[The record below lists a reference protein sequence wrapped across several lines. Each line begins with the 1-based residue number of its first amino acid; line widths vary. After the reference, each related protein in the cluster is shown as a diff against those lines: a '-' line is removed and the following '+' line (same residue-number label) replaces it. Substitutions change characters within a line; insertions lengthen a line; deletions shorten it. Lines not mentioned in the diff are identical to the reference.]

1 VIGRPFR
8 RECEYRATAQTPSSR
23 ELRREGSDSSPRPV
37 ARQPRRTPYFDSG
50 TQSNPCPV
58 REPLRGCCRVET
70 AVGQVQARG
79 FDRHRRG
86 RCIRDIQVAVRCG
99 GGFYDA
105 PTATRPPR
113 GRQPRLPSRPASW
126 FLHRAAVPAKSPQY
140 CMPQVTSQRSGL
152 SSTISA
158 DSPRPTCQG
167 RHQPLGSLCL
177 AAAHGRP

>member
-1 VIGRPFR
+1 MKPHGGNRTYQRGDGDGRPLR

-70 AVGQVQARG
+70 AVGRVQARG

-86 RCIRDIQVAVRCG
+86 RCIRDIQVAVRSSEG
-99 GGFYDA
+99 IDDA
-105 PTATRPPR
+105 PTPKRHREEDNQGCRHVQPHGSSTRPR
-113 GRQPRLPSRPASW
+113 CLQKRRTETTATHL
-126 FLHRAAVPAKSPQY
+126 LRAVHDGAGVGVP
-140 CMPQVTSQRSGL
+140 
-152 SSTISA
+152 
-158 DSPRPTCQG
+158 
-167 RHQPLGSLCL
+167 
-177 AAAHGRP
+177 